1 MCYTIFF
8 ISNLGFWSVL
18 KLLIYD
24 RKISN
29 RVAWRL
35 LKSKLHLKREKY
47 TYMGGN
53 AKAKSKEE
61 ERILA
66 NLWNLR
72 YTKEVLTGAESKP
85 VSQGIYKW
93 GNL

>member
-1 MCYTIFF
+1 MELENVAKMYDLHRFKGGIRPLTQFFCKHTIFF
-8 ISNLGFWSVL
+8 ISSLGFWSAL

-29 RVAWRL
+29 GVAWRL

-61 ERILA
+61 ERNLA
-66 NLWNLR
+66 NL
-72 YTKEVLTGAESKP
+72 
-85 VSQGIYKW
+85 
-93 GNL
+93 